1 MELEHYLTDSE
12 RKICNIMNLSAEE
25 FMEERR
31 NILEKEDASNENK
44 TTMQES
50 R

>member
-1 MELEHYLTDSE
+1 
-12 RKICNIMNLSAEE
+12 
-25 FMEERR
+25 MEERR

-50 R
+50 SELWQG